1 MDLFNDNIYPNTKEL
16 ALVEYFFSLT
26 GLDMLK
32 IIIMI
37 LCVYFNNTLS
47 NYLIAQPNT
56 LSDQHVE
63 QFEDHDFICPI
74 THMVF
79 KKPVLADDGHFY
91 EKLALTQWFENSNK
105 SPLTG
110 LKIRNTMKSCV
121 YFNKR
126 LKNYLIAHPDKLKD
140 QFIEDFVE
148 EFNDEEFY
156 QLFTLNKID
165 ELVIYMSQYD
175 TFSLQL
181 LDYRIFKNETI
192 VKILIDKNV
201 FIENSLFCTNYLPC
215 LICDYS
221 TPKMIKYLIDNNINY
236 CGMRREDRLIHYICE
251 KSTPEIIT
259 YIIDKGVNLECVNFR
274 GERPIHLICRKSTP
288 DMIKYIIDKGVNLEC
303 ANDDGWRPIHF
314 ICERSTPDMIKYII
328 DKGVDLECQT
338 EENWRPIHFICQN
351 STPEMITY
359 IIDKGVDLE
368 CQTYKNWRPIHFI
381 CQNSTPEML
390 KYIIAKGADVN
401 ARVSRAYKNV
411 DVNGRVYRDYSV
423 HDIIDIRFKNA
434 MRDFYHQSELSWE

>member
-56 LSDQHVE
+56 LSDQPVE
-63 QFEDHDFICPI
+63 QFEDRDFICPI

-110 LKIRNTMKSCV
+110 SKIGYTMNSCV
-121 YFNKR
+121 YFNNM

-140 QFIEDFVE
+140 QFVE
-148 EFNDEEFY
+148 EFNDEEYY
-156 QLFTLNKID
+156 QLFTSNKID

-175 TFSLQL
+175 TFSLRL
-181 LDYRIFKNETI
+181 RDDSIFKNESI

-201 FIENSLFCTNYLPC
+201 FIENPSFDSAC
-215 LICDYS
+215 LAHWICKYS
-221 TPKMIKYLIDNNINY
+221 SPKMIKYLIDS
-236 CGMRREDRLIHYICE
+236 D
-251 KSTPEIIT
+251 
-259 YIIDKGVNLECVNFR
+259 VNLECANNYR
-274 GERPIHLICRKSTP
+274 ERPIHLICQNSTP

-303 ANDDGWRPIHF
+303 ADNDGWRPIHL
-314 ICERSTPDMIKYII
+314 ICKYSTPDMIKYII

-338 EENWRPIHFICQN
+338 EENWRPIHFICKN

-381 CQNSTPEML
+381 CKNSTPEML

-401 ARVSRAYKNV
+401 ARVSRAYKGV